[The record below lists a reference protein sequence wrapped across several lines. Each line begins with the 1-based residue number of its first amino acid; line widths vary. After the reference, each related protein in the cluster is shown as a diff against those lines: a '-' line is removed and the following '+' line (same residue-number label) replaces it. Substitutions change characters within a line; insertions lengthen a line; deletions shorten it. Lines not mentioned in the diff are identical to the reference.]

1 MDYDNNNIFS
11 KIIRG
16 DIPCEKIFENE
27 HVLSFMDIMPQ
38 VNGHCLVVPKSPSI
52 GLLDADPAVFA
63 PLFSA
68 VQHIGNAVKFAFNA
82 DGITIMQ
89 FNGEAAG
96 QTVFHLHV
104 HILPRITG
112 IPLKPHNGTMEDL
125 EIIKKNG
132 NLIRNALI
140 KLAP

>member
-1 MDYDNNNIFS
+1 M
-11 KIIRG
+11 IIIIYSQKLFAATSHAKKYLKMNMSYPSWILCHRLT
-16 DIPCEKIFENE
+16 DIASLFQNHLQLACST
-27 HVLSFMDIMPQ
+27 LT
-38 VNGHCLVVPKSPSI
+38 LLYSP
-52 GLLDADPAVFA
+52 